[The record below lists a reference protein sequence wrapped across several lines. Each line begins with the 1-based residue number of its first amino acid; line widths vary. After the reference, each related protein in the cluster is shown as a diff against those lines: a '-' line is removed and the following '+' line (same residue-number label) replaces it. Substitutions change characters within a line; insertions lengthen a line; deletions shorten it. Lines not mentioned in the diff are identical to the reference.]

1 MPRFSFVIP
10 VFNEA
15 EGLPEFYS
23 RVTAVVA
30 TLDGDAELIFVDD
43 GSTDGS
49 GELLLELQRGD
60 PAVRV
65 IRLAR
70 NFGHQIAIT
79 AGLDRADGDAT
90 IIMDADLQDP
100 PELTQKLV
108 ARWEEGYDIVYAVR
122 KRRHGEA
129 WSKQITAALYY
140 KLMGRLA
147 RVEIPQ
153 NVGDYRLVD
162 RRALDVFRSL
172 RERNRYVRG
181 MFSWVGFRQT
191 GVEYERPARYAGEP
205 SYSLAASWRLAIDG
219 LISFSNVPLQ
229 LALGFG
235 FVISIFSFVFGV
247 IAVITKVTDALVV
260 PGWTSIVVA
269 VSFVGGVQ
277 LMVLGMLGLYVGRI
291 FDEVKARP
299 LYVVG
304 EAHGFDGPAVSES
317 RLANAGRDVDLTS

>member
-23 RVTAVVA
+23 RLTAVAA

-43 GSTDGS
+43 GSSDGS

-65 IRLAR
+65 VRLAR

-108 ARWEEGYDIVYAVR
+108 ARWEEGYDVVYAVR

-219 LISFSNVPLQ
+219 LISFSNAPLQ

-235 FVISIFSFVFGV
+235 FVISIASFVFGV
-247 IAVITKVTDALVV
+247 VSIITKLTDSLVV

-277 LMVLGMLGLYVGRI
+277 LMVLGMLGLYIGRI

-299 LYVVG
+299 LYIVA
-304 EAHGFDGPAVSES
+304 EAHGFDGRAVGES
-317 RLANAGRDVDLTS
+317 RLANAHRDVDLAP

>member
-10 VFNEA
+10 VYNEA

-23 RVTAVVA
+23 RLTAVVA
-30 TLDGDAELIFVDD
+30 DLNGEAELIFVDD

-60 PAVRV
+60 RSVRV
-65 IRLAR
+65 VRLAR

-90 IIMDADLQDP
+90 VIMDADLQDP
-100 PELTQKLV
+100 PELTLELA
-108 ARWEEGYDIVYAVR
+108 ARWEEGYDVVYAIR
-122 KRRHGEA
+122 KRRHGET
-129 WSKQITAALYY
+129 WSKRITAALFY
-140 KLMGRLA
+140 KLLGRLA
-147 RVEIPQ
+147 RVEIPP

-162 RRALDVFRSL
+162 RRALAVFRTL

-205 SYSLAASWRLAIDG
+205 SYSFGTSWRLAIDG
-219 LISFSNVPLQ
+219 LISFSNAPLQ
-229 LALGFG
+229 LALAFG
-235 FVISIFSFVFGV
+235 FAISILSFVVGVGAMVAKLFG
-247 IAVITKVTDALVV
+247 AFVV
-260 PGWTSIVVA
+260 PGWTSIVVV

-277 LMVLGMLGLYVGRI
+277 LIVLGMLGLYVGRI
-291 FDEVKARP
+291 YDEVKARP
-299 LYVVG
+299 LYTVG
-304 EAHGFDGPAVSES
+304 ETHGFDGREAGES
-317 RLANAGRDVDLTS
+317 HLASARRDLDSSQ